1 MSPDASKRSCSA
13 IDRKRL
19 EILHLPLQLTGD
31 SSAASRLTVDGER
44 NLLLAGSHPRHHRPA
59 NVFPCVLL
67 SHGLQRQEVLVAEDL
82 QDGRREKKEVE
93 SKDQDGQKRR
103 DAFNLLRYRQS
114 SAEVWRGGIKE
125 ERNKAPG
132 QFLYLKGQLC
142 SIIKIQFRVLDSVE
156 GGERL
161 ASPFDVDRSEGGMS
175 QNSGSRRWIS
185 HQQEATKRTQ
195 SFRGVSEGFD

>member
-1 MSPDASKRSCSA
+1 MLPAASKRSCSA

-19 EILHLPLQLTGD
+19 EILHLLLLTGD
-31 SSAASRLTVDGER
+31 LSAASRLTVDGER

-59 NVFPCVLL
+59 NVFPSVLL

-82 QDGRREKKEVE
+82 QKKVV

-103 DAFNLLRYRQS
+103 DAFNLFEISTKQR
-114 SAEVWRGGIKE
+114 RGVERGKKE
-125 ERNKAPG
+125 KRNKAPG

-156 GGERL
+156 EGERL
-161 ASPFDVDRSEGGMS
+161 VLPFDVDRSEGGMS
-175 QNSGSRRWIS
+175 QNSGSPR
-185 HQQEATKRTQ
+185 
-195 SFRGVSEGFD
+195 